1 MTASSKTRRLG
12 QHLLQDPAVADR
24 IVRSAELRPQDVV
37 LEIGPGTGVL
47 TERLVPRAGKVVA
60 VEVDPEYCA
69 ALREKFRNPD
79 VLEIVQKDILKF
91 DLSGMG
97 RRFKVV
103 SNLPYSI
110 SVPVFLK
117 LLREVDRIDTMVLMF
132 QKEVADRL
140 TAEPGNKTVGSL
152 THAARYYFHLK
163 PLFQVPKTAFKPVP
177 QVGSSVLRITPWEKR
192 PIEVE
197 DEEFLFR
204 VIRAG
209 FSHRRKTLLNNL
221 TYFFSNRTGIE
232 KILGEESLDLKIRAE
247 QLRLTDFARISEKIG
262 KLPSGS
268 L

>member
-1 MTASSKTRRLG
+1 MKAPSKTRRLG

-24 IVRSAELRPQDVV
+24 IVKSADIRTQDVV
-37 LEIGPGTGVL
+37 LEIGPGRGIL

-60 VEVDPEYCA
+60 VEVDPEFCA
-69 ALREKFRNPD
+69 ALRETFPD
-79 VLEIVQKDILKF
+79 PGNLEIVQKDILKF
-91 DLSGMG
+91 DFSGLDG
-97 RRFKVV
+97 RFKVV

-110 SVPVFLK
+110 SVAVFLR
-117 LLREVDRIDTMVLMF
+117 LLKEADRIDTMVLMF

-140 TAEPGNKTVGSL
+140 TAEPGNKTIGSL
-152 THAARYYFHLK
+152 SHAAWYYFHLK

-177 QVGSSVLRITPWEKR
+177 QVGSSVLKITPWEKR

-197 DEEFLFR
+197 NEEFLFR

-209 FSHRRKTLLNNL
+209 FDHRRKTLLNNL
-221 TYFFSNRTGIE
+221 SHFFSNRPGIE
-232 KILGEESLDLKIRAE
+232 KILIEEKLDPRIRAE

-262 KLPSGS
+262 RLSRGS